1 MFEVLADHFRTLII
15 YYIHYTINYMS
26 AEKRKNRSDA
36 YITEIVDN
44 PFTLKSD
51 MDVYAAKAAARR
63 ERIDKINFQK
73 SVSVA
78 NRLDFSGRNA
88 ML

>member
-1 MFEVLADHFRTLII
+1 MFLL
-15 YYIHYTINYMS
+15 NMS
-26 AEKRKNRSDA
+26 AQKQKSRSEA
-36 YITEIVDN
+36 YITEIEDN

-51 MDVYAAKAAARR
+51 MDIYAAKAAARR
-63 ERIDKINFQK
+63 ERMDKINFQK